1 MELSEAGAFFQA
13 ARQAFDHAELLGS
26 SQQRLTIAGEG
37 LNLVLAAGHDV
48 EAANRYLSA
57 LAARPAGEEGGQ
69 AGQNLT
75 VLLWSAEGT
84 GIDLPAPDWRSS
96 DHTIRGE
103 LPRFSDGRFK
113 TSYNMQSRALS
124 AIDLQQGLALHCVRS
139 FTDLPQYEWGAPL
152 RDIIG
157 WWLSG
162 NSVQLIHA
170 SAVSAFGKGALLV
183 GPGGSGKSTTAAQC
197 LRHDALSFIADDYC
211 AVSLRNEPR
220 IHPLFRTSKLCV
232 VATQSI
238 PGLGAGEFSDGTG
251 KVLFRLVSADIADDV
266 PLRTIL
272 MPEIVDAERSEIL
285 PAGKGQAARRLMP
298 STLFQLPGS
307 ARMEMA
313 LMGDLIRRVPAF
325 RLRLGR
331 DRGNLLTTLTEHL
344 KAL

>member
-13 ARQAFDHAELLGS
+13 ARQAFDHAALLGS

-37 LNLVLAAGHDV
+37 LNLVLAAGQDV

-57 LAARPAGEEGGQ
+57 LAARPAADEDGQ
-69 AGQNLT
+69 ADENLT
-75 VLLWSAEGT
+75 LLLWSAEGT
-84 GIDLPAPDWRSS
+84 GVDLPTPDWRSS

-124 AIDLQQGLALHCVRS
+124 AIDLQEGLALHCVRS
-139 FTDLPQYEWGAPL
+139 FTELPQYEWGAPL
-152 RDIIG
+152 RDIIA
-157 WWLSG
+157 WWLTQRG
-162 NSVQLIHA
+162 VAIVHA

-238 PGLGAGEFSDGTG
+238 PGLGAGEFSDATG
-251 KVLFRLVSADIADDV
+251 KVLFRLVGADIADDA

-285 PAGKGQAARRLMP
+285 PAGKGRAARRLMP